1 MVETDRN
8 GKFGKIPVT
17 CFWIK
22 SGRDFNRA
30 TAHGESNDGHFW
42 VFMPSFSKPF
52 ISYTNK

>member
-1 MVETDRN
+1 MVETDKN
-8 GKFGKIPVT
+8 GKFGKNPVT

-30 TAHGESNDGHFW
+30 AAHGESNDGHFW